1 MDYVHTDKAPKA
13 VGPYSQ
19 AIVFGDTIYC
29 SGQIGLNPETGKL
42 VEGTKL
48 QTKQVL
54 NNLQEVLKEAKSD
67 KSKVLKTTIYLA
79 DINDYAT
86 VNEIYG
92 EFFEDHK
99 PARATVQV
107 ARLPLD
113 CLVEI
118 ECIASRV

>member
-1 MDYVHTDKAPKA
+1 MDYIHTYKAPKA

-19 AIVFGDTIYC
+19 AVVSGDTIYC
-29 SGQIGLNPETGKL
+29 SGQIGTDPKIGKL
-42 VEGTKL
+42 VIGIKD

-54 NNLQEVLKEAKSD
+54 SNLQEVLKEAGSD
-67 KSKVLKTTIYLA
+67 KGKVLKTTIYLA
-79 DINDYAT
+79 DMNDYAT

-92 EFFEDHK
+92 EFFKEHK

-118 ECIASRV
+118 DCVATRI